1 VRKLLLALCA
11 ASCFV
16 SVASFAQRK
25 PGVLTPGVA
34 PPPSAAPPMPMQL
47 APPTL
52 YTPATSTAKPS
63 PPPVPTAAT
72 PTSAPTAATV
82 ETTVPAPVTRG
93 EGMRAYHDAMARKR
107 LGSQV
112 DLTGDYVKDRLT
124 EGEDLLRDGRT
135 DEAVS
140 RLTDIVESP
149 KFAPYVDSEDGRAM
163 TFLLGDALA
172 RAGAYEPARAYLRR
186 LLAAPNAWDGRAT
199 TARRAVRRLAE
210 IGMESD
216 NYALALDDLKNVPVS
231 APEEMRGEIAYLTG
245 RAHEAAGDPDG
256 ALTAYA
262 VVTPRSRFWAQATYL
277 QGLILVEKGRYKD
290 GENLFCKV
298 ADPNRT
304 SNTTPVFA
312 DEKFFVVRDLAR
324 LALGRVAHEQGRFD
338 DSRYYYYLV
347 PKDSDRL
354 AEALYEAAT
363 SRYEKKDYQD
373 ARDLLDELNAIQGH
387 HRYEDEAW
395 ILDAY
400 IDLAQCKFESA
411 DKKLVGF
418 VARYEPVRDAA
429 RRASEDDR
437 AMLALLAAARTGSDA
452 GGSAV
457 GTSIN
462 ADQMRAIAALVR
474 LDPSYAAVSKRR
486 AVLESESSGLR
497 LSMGELNDIQ
507 KNLATSGG
515 VRAAVDETESPTQ
528 QTADAKAALDG
539 VRHAIDDLEAAHAS
553 KDRVAPLRQEMAT
566 LEERLSAASTQAAA
580 TEAAQAAAAGQDLP
594 DLLHNDV
601 KAAGDLGT
609 SIETARAE
617 LGKTEATLA
626 KEALHR
632 VDLRLSRLLRR
643 ARLGRIES
651 VLGRKRAL
659 EVEIEALN
667 DGVLPG
673 SALDSLDA
681 ARYLQDKEEYW
692 PFEGDDWPDEF
703 VGSETKK

>member
-1 VRKLLLALCA
+1 
-11 ASCFV
+11 
-16 SVASFAQRK
+16 
-25 PGVLTPGVA
+25 
-34 PPPSAAPPMPMQL
+34 
-47 APPTL
+47 
-52 YTPATSTAKPS
+52 
-63 PPPVPTAAT
+63 
-72 PTSAPTAATV
+72 
-82 ETTVPAPVTRG
+82 
-93 EGMRAYHDAMARKR
+93 
-107 LGSQV
+107 
-112 DLTGDYVKDRLT
+112 
-124 EGEDLLRDGRT
+124 
-135 DEAVS
+135 
-140 RLTDIVESP
+140 
-149 KFAPYVDSEDGRAM
+149 
-163 TFLLGDALA
+163 
-172 RAGAYEPARAYLRR
+172 LRR
-186 LLAAPNAWDGRAT
+186 LIAAPGAWDGRAT

-210 IGMESD
+210 IAMESD
-216 NYALALDDLKNVPVS
+216 LYAVALDDLKTVPVS
-231 APEEMRGEIAYLTG
+231 APEEMRGEIAYVTG

-256 ALTAYA
+256 ALAAYA
-262 VVTPRSRFWAQATYL
+262 IVTPRSRFWAQATYL

-298 ADPNRT
+298 ADPNRQ

-312 DEKFFVVRDLAR
+312 DAKFFVVRDLAR

-338 DSRYYYYLV
+338 DARYYYYLV

-363 SRYEKKDYQD
+363 TRYEKKDYQD
-373 ARDLLDELNAIQGH
+373 ARELLDELNAIPGH

-418 VARYEPVRDAA
+418 VARYEPVRNAA
-429 RRASEDDR
+429 RRVTEDDR
-437 AMLALLAAARTGSDA
+437 AMLALLAAARSGSDA

-457 GTSIN
+457 GSSVN
-462 ADQMRAIAALVR
+462 AESMRAIAALVR
-474 LDPSYAAVSKRR
+474 LDPSYSAVARRR
-486 AVLESESSGLR
+486 AVLESESSGLKM
-497 LSMGELNDIQ
+497 SAGELNDIQ

-515 VRAAVDETESPTQ
+515 VRAAVDEAESPTQ

-539 VRHAIDDLEAAHAS
+539 VRHAIDDLEAAHAP
-553 KDRVAPLRQEMAT
+553 KDRIAPLRQEVAS
-566 LEERLSAASTQAAA
+566 LEERLNVASKEATV
-580 TEAAQAAAAGQDLP
+580 TEAAQAAAAGLDLP
-594 DLLHNDV
+594 DLLRNDA
-601 KAAGDLGT
+601 KQAGDLGA
-609 SIETARAE
+609 SIDAARAE
-617 LGKTEATLA
+617 LAKTEAGLA
-626 KEALHR
+626 KDALHR

-681 ARYLQDKEEYW
+681 ARFLQDNEEYW

-703 VGSETKK
+703 VGSEAKK

>member
-1 VRKLLLALCA
+1 M
-11 ASCFV
+11 
-16 SVASFAQRK
+16 
-25 PGVLTPGVA
+25 LTPGVA
-34 PPPSAAPPMPMQL
+34 PPASATPPMQMQL
-47 APPTL
+47 AQPTL
-52 YTPATSTAKPS
+52 YTPATSTAQPAPS
-63 PPPVPTAAT
+63 PAAAPTGAAPIDPATAA
-72 PTSAPTAATV
+72 
-82 ETTVPAPVTRG
+82 VPMPLTHG
-93 EGMRAYHDAMARKR
+93 EGMRAYHDALARKR

-112 DLTGDYVKDRLT
+112 ELSGDYVRERLT

-135 DEAVS
+135 DEAIS
-140 RLTDIVESP
+140 RLSDIVESAR
-149 KFAPYVDSEDGRAM
+149 FDPYVDSDDGRSMVFVLA
-163 TFLLGDALA
+163 DALA

-186 LLAAPNAWDGRAT
+186 LIAASGAWDGRAT

-210 IGMESD
+210 IAMESEL
-216 NYALALDDLKNVPVS
+216 YAAALDDFKGVPLG
-231 APEEMRGEIAYLTG
+231 APEEMRGEIAYITG
-245 RAHEAAGDPDG
+245 RAHEAVGDPDG
-256 ALTAYA
+256 ALAAYA
-262 VVTPRSRFWAQATYL
+262 IVTPRSRFWAQATYL

-298 ADPNRT
+298 ADPNRQ
-304 SNTTPVFA
+304 SNTTPMFA
-312 DEKFFVVRDLAR
+312 DAKFFVVRDLAR

-338 DSRYYYYLV
+338 DARYYYYLV

-363 SRYEKKDYQD
+363 TRYEKKDYQD
-373 ARDLLDELNAIQGH
+373 ARELLDELNAIQGH

-411 DKKLVGF
+411 DKKLLGF
-418 VARYEPVRDAA
+418 LTRYEPVRNAA
-429 RRASEDDR
+429 RRVTEDDR
-437 AMLALLAAARTGSDA
+437 AMLALLAAAKSGSDA

-457 GTSIN
+457 GSSVN
-462 ADQMRAIAALVR
+462 ADSMRAIAALVR
-474 LDPSYAAVSKRR
+474 LDPSYSAVSRRR

-497 LSMGELNDIQ
+497 LSLGEINDIQ

-515 VRAAVDETESPTQ
+515 VRAAVDETENPTQ
-528 QTADAKAALDG
+528 RTADAKAALDG
-539 VRHAIDDLEAAHAS
+539 ARHAIDDLEAVHAP
-553 KDRVAPLRQEMAT
+553 KDRIAPLRQEVAG
-566 LEERLSAASTQAAA
+566 LEERLAAANTQATA
-580 TEAAQAAAAGQDLP
+580 TEAAQAAALGLDLP
-594 DLLHNDV
+594 DLLHNDA
-601 KAAGDLGT
+601 KRAGDLAA
-609 SIETARAE
+609 SVDTARAE
-617 LGKTEATLA
+617 LSKTEAGLA

-681 ARYLQDKEEYW
+681 ARYLQDNEEYW

-703 VGSETKK
+703 VGSEVKK